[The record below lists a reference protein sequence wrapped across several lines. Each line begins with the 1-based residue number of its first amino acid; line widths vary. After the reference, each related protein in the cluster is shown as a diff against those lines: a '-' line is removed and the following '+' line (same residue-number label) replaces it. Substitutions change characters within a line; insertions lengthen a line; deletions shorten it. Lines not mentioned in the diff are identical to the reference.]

1 MRGYLPVTVEEI
13 SSFLATKS
21 MECGPLYAPTIKFL
35 TANSEMDEEE
45 GEFLLSM
52 LAADEALEMREDSNQ
67 LGFILALEVSDQ
79 EISEHGENFVLL
91 KDSAKWESVQCAFS
105 VSPDGEELTWFA
117 TQEISPALEQWR
129 KGS

>member
-13 SSFLATKS
+13 AAFLESQA

-35 TANSEMDEEE
+35 TANSELDEEE

-52 LAADEALEMREDSNQ
+52 LAADEALEMRANPANP
-67 LGFILALEVSDQ
+67 GFILALEVNDP
-79 EISEHGENFVLL
+79 EIAEHGENFVVL
-91 KDSAKWESVQCAFS
+91 KELAKWESVQCAFL

-117 TQEISPALEQWR
+117 TQEIKPALQEWLQ
-129 KGS
+129 G

>member
-13 SSFLATKS
+13 AAFLESQS

-52 LAADEALEMREDSNQ
+52 LAADEALEMRANPKGA
-67 LGFILALEVSDQ
+67 GFILALEVSDP
-79 EISEHGENFVLL
+79 EIAEHGDNFVIL
-91 KDSAKWESVQCAFS
+91 KDLAKWENVQCAFL

-117 TQEISPALEQWR
+117 TQEIKPALSDWLQ
-129 KGS
+129 G

>member
-13 SSFLATKS
+13 AAFLESQA

-35 TANSEMDEEE
+35 TANSEMDEEA

-52 LAADEALEMREDSNQ
+52 LAADEALEMRANPANP
-67 LGFILALEVSDQ
+67 GFILALEVNDP
-79 EISEHGENFVLL
+79 EIAEHGENFVVL
-91 KDSAKWESVQCAFS
+91 KDLAKWESVQCAFL

-117 TQEISPALEQWR
+117 TQEIKPALQEWLQ
-129 KGS
+129 G

>member
-13 SSFLATKS
+13 AAFLESQA

-52 LAADEALEMREDSNQ
+52 LAADEALEMRANPANP
-67 LGFILALEVSDQ
+67 GFILALEVNDP
-79 EISEHGENFVLL
+79 EIAEHGENFVVL
-91 KDSAKWESVQCAFS
+91 KDLAKWESVQCAFL
-105 VSPDGEELTWFA
+105 VSPDDEELTWFA
-117 TQEISPALEQWR
+117 TQEIKPALQEWLQ
-129 KGS
+129 G

>member
-1 MRGYLPVTVEEI
+1 
-13 SSFLATKS
+13 

>member
-13 SSFLATKS
+13 AAFLESQA

-52 LAADEALEMREDSNQ
+52 LAADEALEMRANPANP
-67 LGFILALEVSDQ
+67 GFILALEVNDP
-79 EISEHGENFVLL
+79 EIAEHGENFVVL
-91 KDSAKWESVQCAFS
+91 KELAKWESVQCAFL

-117 TQEISPALEQWR
+117 IQEVASMLPSWR
-129 KGS
+129 K

>member
-13 SSFLATKS
+13 AAFLDS
-21 MECGPLYAPTIKFL
+21 QMMECGPLYAPTIKFL

-52 LAADEALEMREDSNQ
+52 LAADEALEMRANPKGA
-67 LGFILALEVSDQ
+67 GFILALEVSDP
-79 EISEHGENFVLL
+79 EIAEHGENFVIL
-91 KDSAKWESVQCAFS
+91 KDLAKWENVQCAFL

-117 TQEISPALEQWR
+117 TQEIKPALSDWLQ
-129 KGS
+129 G

>member
-1 MRGYLPVTVEEI
+1 MRGYLPVTLDEI
-13 SSFLATKS
+13 ASFLATKS

-45 GEFLLSM
+45 GEYLLSM
-52 LAADEALEMREDSNQ
+52 LAADEALEMREVQDH
-67 LGFILALEVSDQ
+67 LGFILALEVSDD

-91 KDSAKWESVQCAFS
+91 KDTAKWESVQCAFS
-105 VSPDGEELTWFA
+105 VSSDGEELTWFA
-117 TQEISPALEQWR
+117 TQEISPALDQWR